1 MYVKPTKEAGT
12 AAISIK
18 IDGHALLVVA
28 SISGLGMLTNG
39 SSENMHTGWT

>member
-1 MYVKPTKEAGT
+1 MYVKPTKEAET

-18 IDGHALLVVA
+18 TDGHALLVVA
-28 SISGLGMLTNG
+28 SISGLGTLIND